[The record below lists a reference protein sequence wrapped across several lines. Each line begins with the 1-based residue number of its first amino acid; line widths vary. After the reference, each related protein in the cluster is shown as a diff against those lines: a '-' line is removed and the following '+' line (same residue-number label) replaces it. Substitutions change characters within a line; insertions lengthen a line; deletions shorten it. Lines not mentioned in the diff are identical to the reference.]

1 MHGLAA
7 YFTRILACLFLFSVL
22 KSLFHTNKQYG
33 LVQLAGGLCL
43 ILVILAPL
51 RGITAE
57 DMSRAISKIQL
68 QEFVV
73 NAEVETLQQPLM
85 KELIQEKTKT
95 YILDKARELRFEPRF
110 LEVTISDEGPVPYP
124 TGLTL
129 RGMYTQMQRL
139 ELSKWIESTLA
150 IPQDAQ
156 TWIWE

>member
-1 MHGLAA
+1 MQGVAT

-22 KSLFHTNKQYG
+22 KSLFHTSKQYN
-33 LVQLAGGLCL
+33 LVQLAGSLLL

-51 RGITAE
+51 HDITSE
-57 DMSRAISKIQL
+57 DISRAISKIQL
-68 QEFVV
+68 QEFAV
-73 NAEVETLQQPLM
+73 NTEGDTLQQPLM
-85 KELIQEKTKT
+85 KELIQEKTET
-95 YILDKARELRFEPRF
+95 YILDKAREIRFEPRF

-124 TGLTL
+124 TAVTL

-150 IPQDAQ
+150 IPQNSQ

>member
-1 MHGLAA
+1 MQGLAA

-22 KSLFHTNKQYG
+22 KSLFHTSKQYG
-33 LVQLAGGLCL
+33 LVQLAGSLCL

-68 QEFVV
+68 QDFAGSYEE
-73 NAEVETLQQPLM
+73 NTLQQPLM
-85 KELIQEKTKT
+85 KELIQEKTQT
-95 YILDKARELRFEPRF
+95 YILDKAREFRFEPRF
-110 LEVTISDEGPVPYP
+110 LEVTICDEGAVPYP
-124 TGLTL
+124 TGLTI

-150 IPQDAQ
+150 IPQDSQ